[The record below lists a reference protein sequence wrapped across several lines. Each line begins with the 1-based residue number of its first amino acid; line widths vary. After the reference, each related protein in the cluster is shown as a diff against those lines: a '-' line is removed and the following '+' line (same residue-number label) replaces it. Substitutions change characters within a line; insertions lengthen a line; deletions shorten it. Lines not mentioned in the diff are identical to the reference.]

1 MSIRQPKYIRMRLK
15 RIIWITCIGIF
26 SLNVSAQ
33 KQTLTDSII
42 QSVQQENDY
51 NQKVELLQKSIKE
64 IYNTEVDE
72 TIVLARYGLNLAHK
86 KNDKVNEGD
95 FTRTI
100 GLSLMKKGNIDS
112 ASVYY
117 YKALEI
123 LEPTKN
129 TEKLGRL
136 YDDIARM
143 YRKLKQSERS
153 LEFYDKA
160 LKLYEAENDLEGI
173 ARINNESGAVFR
185 DDLADYK
192 TANERFEKSLR
203 IQRQRNDSV
212 GIGYS
217 LEFLG
222 YNQLLI
228 KDYEKSKRYLTE
240 ALEIREKLGDDFATM
255 LNYTALGE
263 YYNQTKQPQKSNE
276 YFEKSNALARK
287 IKYPAIQKYNYENI
301 MHNYEILGDY
311 EKAYQNL
318 KAFNVLNDS
327 LYNTKRLKDVEEIS
341 TKYETAEKEK
351 QIAEK
356 ELALKIRNQWI
367 FGLVA
372 LAVITGLIG
381 FLLYKQ
387 QILKNIQQK
396 KDNELKLALE
406 KIESQNKL
414 QEQRLSISRDLHDN
428 IGAQLSFI
436 VSTID
441 TIKYYVSDKNDR
453 LINKLDNVGVFA
465 KETIQELRDTI
476 WAMNKSGITITD
488 LQARIA
494 NFIEKAKQSYP
505 NIHISLVMDKNIA
518 EHTEFTGLQGLNI
531 FRIVQ
536 EATNNALKYAEAKQI
551 EIVINKKDGT
561 IHFLVKDNGKGFV
574 ENEIE
579 PGNGLLNMQK
589 RALELG
595 NELAL
600 SSDTENGTSISFSV
614 NNKKQNR

>member
-1 MSIRQPKYIRMRLK
+1 MTRFKT
-15 RIIWITCIGIF
+15 IIYLLCIGLF
-26 SLNVSAQ
+26 SVSLFAQ
-33 KQTLTDSII
+33 TTPLADSVV
-42 QSVQQENDY
+42 QSVQKQKDY
-51 NQKVELLQKSIKE
+51 SRKIEILQKNINE
-64 IYNTEVDE
+64 IYNTKSDE
-72 TIVLARYGLNLAHK
+72 TLILARFGYNLANQK
-86 KNDKVNEGD
+86 KDNVNKGN
-95 FTRTI
+95 FLRLI
-100 GLSLMKKGNIDS
+100 GLSLMKKGNVDS

-117 YKALEI
+117 YKALKT

-129 TEKLGRL
+129 TEKLGLL
-136 YDDIARM
+136 YDDMARM
-143 YRKLKQSERS
+143 YRKLKQTKRS

-160 LKLYEAENDLEGI
+160 LKLYEAENNLEGI

-212 GIGYS
+212 GIGYA

-228 KDYEKSKRYLTE
+228 KDYKKSESYLME
-240 ALEIREKLGDDFATM
+240 ALAIREKLKDDFSTM

-263 YYNQTKQPQKSNE
+263 YYNQTKQPLKSNE
-276 YFEKSNALARK
+276 YFEKSNALAKK
-287 IKYPAIQKYNYENI
+287 INYPDIQKYNYENI

-311 EKAYQNL
+311 KNAYQNL

-351 QIAEK
+351 EIAEK
-356 ELALKIRNQWI
+356 ELALKNRNQWI

-372 LAVITGLIG
+372 LAVIIGLIG

-387 QILKNIQQK
+387 QTLKNIQQQ

-551 EIVINKKDGT
+551 EIVINKEDGT

-579 PGNGLLNMQK
+579 PGNGLLNMRK

-595 NELAL
+595 NELEL
-600 SSDTENGTSISFSV
+600 SSDTENGTSVSFRV
-614 NNKKQNR
+614 NDKKQNL

>member
-1 MSIRQPKYIRMRLK
+1 MGLK
-15 RIIWITCIGIF
+15 RIIGLICIGLF

-33 KQTLTDSII
+33 KIILTDSII
-42 QSVQQENDY
+42 QSVQKENNYD
-51 NQKVELLQKSIKE
+51 QKIELLQHSIKE
-64 IYNTEVDE
+64 IYNTKSDE
-72 TIVLARYGLNLAHK
+72 TLTLARYGYDLANK
-86 KNDKVNEGD
+86 KKDKANKGD
-95 FTRTI
+95 FLRII
-100 GLSLMKKGNIDS
+100 GLSLMKKGKIDS

-123 LEPTKN
+123 LGPTKN

-136 YDDIARM
+136 YDDMARM

-160 LKLYEAENDLEGI
+160 LALYEAENDLEGI

-185 DDLADYK
+185 DDFADYK

-212 GIGYS
+212 GIGYA

-228 KDYEKSKRYLTE
+228 KDYKKSESYLME
-240 ALEIREKLGDDFATM
+240 ALKIREKLKDDFATM

-263 YYNQTKQPQKSNE
+263 YYNQTNQPQKSNE

-287 IKYPAIQKYNYENI
+287 IQYPDIQKYNYQNI
-301 MHNYEILGDY
+301 MHNYEVLGDY
-311 EKAYQNL
+311 ENAYNNL
-318 KAFNVLNDS
+318 KAYNVLNDS

-341 TKYETAEKEK
+341 IKYETAEKEK

-367 FGLVA
+367 FGLTA
-372 LAVITGLIG
+372 LAIIIGLIG

-436 VSTID
+436 VSAID
-441 TIKYYVSDKNDR
+441 TIKYYVADKNDR
-453 LINKLDNVGVFA
+453 LTNKLDNVGTFA

-476 WAMNKSGITITD
+476 WAMNKSDITVKD
-488 LQARIA
+488 LQSRIA
-494 NFIEKAKQSYP
+494 NFIEKAKHFYP
-505 NIHISLVMDKNIA
+505 NIRISLATDKNIPDDEA
-518 EHTEFTGLQGLNI
+518 FTGLQGLNI
-531 FRIVQ
+531 FRIIQ
-536 EATNNALKYAEAKQI
+536 EATNNALKYAEADVIKI
-551 EIVINKKDGT
+551 EISKDENN
-561 IHFLVKDNGKGFV
+561 IRFLIEDNGKGFV
-574 ENEIE
+574 ENDVEA
-579 PGNGLLNMQK
+579 GNGLLNMRK
-589 RALELG
+589 RASELG
-595 NELAL
+595 DELL
-600 SSDTENGTSISFSV
+600 LRSEPDKGTRVSFAV
-614 NNKKQNR
+614 NNP